1 MSIFN
6 DAEHWRTRAREARM
20 QAEQMQDEE
29 SKRAMLGIAAG
40 YDRLAE
46 RADMRVA
53 KDPPQLK

>member
-1 MSIFN
+1 
-6 DAEHWRTRAREARM
+6 
-20 QAEQMQDEE
+20 MQDEE
-29 SKRAMLGIAAG
+29 SRRAMLGIAAG